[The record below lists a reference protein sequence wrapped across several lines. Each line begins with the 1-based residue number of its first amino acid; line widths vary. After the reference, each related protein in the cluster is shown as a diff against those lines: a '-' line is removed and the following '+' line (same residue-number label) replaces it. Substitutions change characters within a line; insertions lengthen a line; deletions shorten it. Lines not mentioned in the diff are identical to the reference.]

1 MKKVNYFYLIYN
13 LFILVLCCPI
23 CYYLNLHSGHKVIL
37 INDEESLKKENIKIE
52 VLALDKTSQKVV
64 KLKKTIENEINK
76 INIIYDKVNNDLTQF
91 FLKGHEQLIKEESDL
106 REI

>member
-1 MKKVNYFYLIYN
+1 MKKVNHSCLINN

-37 INDEESLKKENIKIE
+37 INDEESFKKENIKIE
-52 VLALDKTSQKVV
+52 ILVLDKINQKVV